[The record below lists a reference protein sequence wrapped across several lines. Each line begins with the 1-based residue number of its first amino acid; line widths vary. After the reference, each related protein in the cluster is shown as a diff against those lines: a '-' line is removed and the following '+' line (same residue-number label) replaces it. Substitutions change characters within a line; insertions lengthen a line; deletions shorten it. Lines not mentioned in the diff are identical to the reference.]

1 MRPRVIGAHF
11 HSRPSSPT
19 DSSVNINPQRRL
31 ARLLSMNNA
40 IAETPAQRPRGSGS
54 REEITQLKKELLQA
68 EVRLARARATVAGA
82 EVDLKV
88 LYARLKSFS

>member
-1 MRPRVIGAHF
+1 
-11 HSRPSSPT
+11 
-19 DSSVNINPQRRL
+19 
-31 ARLLSMNNA
+31 MNNT
-40 IAETPAQRPRGSGS
+40 IAEIPTPRLRGGGPSD
-54 REEITQLKKELLQA
+54 EITQLKKELLQA

>member
-1 MRPRVIGAHF
+1 
-11 HSRPSSPT
+11 
-19 DSSVNINPQRRL
+19 
-31 ARLLSMNNA
+31 MNNA
-40 IAETPAQRPRGSGS
+40 IAESPAQRPRGSGS
-54 REEITQLKKELLQA
+54 SDEITQLKKELLQA